1 MEDYKIVKY
10 SSLNYDEWN
19 AFVFKAK
26 NATFLFHRDFM
37 EYHQDRFDDFSLMV
51 YYKEKLVALLPANIS
66 NHEVYS
72 HQGLTY
78 GSFIVNEEIKLLE
91 VFGAFK
97 KMLQY
102 LYLNKIKKV
111 NIKMIPSFYNSQL
124 SDELEYILFKAN
136 ATLVKRDA
144 LMVIDYKNQIPFQKK
159 RREGINKAKR
169 HNLTIQV
176 NNDFESFWKDILQPN
191 LVNRYNVFPVHTIE
205 EIKFLANKFPENIK
219 QINVYKENRL
229 VAGTTLFI
237 TKTTLHPQYV
247 SANKEKNK
255 LGSLDF
261 LYNYLINEFPEK
273 RMYFDFNTSSENNGD
288 VLNSG
293 LVFWKES
300 CGARTFVSNNY
311 ELETEKYKSLELK
324 LI

>member
-66 NHEVYS
+66 NQEVYS